1 MCMLRQ
7 NGMSRNHNQG
17 GIRTLLYGSINSN
30 SELIIVNLVF
40 SSVKLIVEYFYMHK
54 EINF

>member
-1 MCMLRQ
+1 MLRQ

-30 SELIIVNLVF
+30 SELIIVNLVL